1 MPTVTVSQP
10 NVIKVKIDGNQ
21 TRVSTINYATKSI
34 KDSPD
39 VNMTGASTGDTLV
52 YDANTQVFSTRKIG
66 SATPVSGSLIPVTSR
81 TADLGSP
88 NRRFRSLYLSGNTID
103 LEGTQIKA
111 DAANG
116 TISLSSPPTEQFP
129 NPIAIVI
136 TPQGGFAP
144 VQTVGGE
151 LPPSLNLE
159 SIAANTPT
167 YLSFTGYNAGF
178 F

>member
-1 MPTVTVSQP
+1 MPNVTVSQP
-10 NVIKVKIDGNQ
+10 TVIKVKIDGQQ
-21 TRVSTINYATKSI
+21 TKVSTINYATKSL

-39 VNMTGASTGDTLV
+39 VDMTGAGTGDVLV
-52 YDANTQVFSTRKIG
+52 YNANTQIFSARKIG
-66 SATPVSGSLIPVTSR
+66 AATPVTGSLIPTSSR

-111 DAANG
+111 DGANG
-116 TISLSSPPTEQFP
+116 TISLSSPPTDQFP
-129 NPIAIVI
+129 NPIAIII

-144 VQTVGGE
+144 VQTVGGQ

-159 SIAANTPT
+159 NLVANTPT
-167 YLSFTGYNAGF
+167 YLAFRGADSGF

>member
-1 MPTVTVSQP
+1 MPTVTVAQP
-10 NVIKVKIDGNQ
+10 NIIRVKIDGSQN
-21 TRVSTINYATKSI
+21 RVSTINYATKSI

-39 VNMTGASTGDTLV
+39 VDMTGATTGDVLV
-52 YDANTQVFSTRKIG
+52 YNANTQVFSARRIG
-66 SATPVSGSLIPVTSR
+66 SSTPVSGSLIPTSSR

-144 VQTVGGE
+144 VQTEGGQ

-159 SIAANTPT
+159 SLVANTPT
-167 YLSFTGYNAGF
+167 YLAFRGADSGF